1 MSSCLHF
8 TANARFVLRVLT
20 KAGHHGLEGVR
31 APKAGRRGEFGGMRD
46 PSGTLR
52 AMQTAILKEKEER
65 RLLRGHLWAYRN
77 EFAQLPEVGD
87 GEIVD
92 IVSLKGRLIARGFY
106 QARGGIAVRILTDR
120 EEPIDSAFIAR
131 RVARA
136 KRYRDSMYPAQSTY
150 RWIHGESDG
159 LPGLIADRYDGVVC
173 AETTC
178 AFYSQCA
185 EDLANAFLSV
195 DGVRGVRLEVN
206 STVQTFG
213 DASGPVE
220 VEINALRY
228 LVDIDAGQKTGMF
241 LDQREN
247 CAMATRVA
255 ESARV
260 FDGFCYAGQWSLN
273 MAKAN
278 AAQVVGVDSSPAA
291 IEAAR
296 RNAALNG
303 LDDRCAFECGDT
315 GDRLRRGERYDV
327 IILDPPALAKSRGQT
342 QKALGLYQS
351 LNRDA
356 MNALE
361 HGGYLITSS
370 CSHFVDMP
378 AFQEMLKRA
387 ARSAQRDAWIVETRG
402 AARDH
407 PVLMS
412 MPETAYLKCVML
424 RVF

>member
-1 MSSCLHF
+1 
-8 TANARFVLRVLT
+8 
-20 KAGHHGLEGVR
+20 
-31 APKAGRRGEFGGMRD
+31 
-46 PSGTLR
+46 
-52 AMQTAILKEKEER
+52 MQSAILKEKEER

-87 GEIVD
+87 GEIVE
-92 IVSLKGRLIARGFY
+92 IVSLKGRLVARGFY
-106 QARGGIAVRILTDR
+106 QAQGGIAVRILTDR
-120 EEPIDSAFIAR
+120 DEPVDSAFLAR

-173 AETTC
+173 AETSC
-178 AFYSQCA
+178 AFYSHCA

-195 DGVRGVRLEVN
+195 EGIRGVRLEVN
-206 STVQTFG
+206 SKVYAFG
-213 DASGPVE
+213 DAAGPVE
-220 VEINALRY
+220 VEIDALRY

-247 CAMATRVA
+247 CAVASRVA
-255 ESARV
+255 EGARV

-273 MAKAN
+273 MARAN
-278 AAQVVGVDSSPAA
+278 AAQVVGIDSSSAA

-303 LDDRCAFECGDT
+303 LEVRCTFECGDA
-315 GDRLRRGERYDV
+315 GEALRRGERYDV
-327 IILDPPALAKSRGQT
+327 IILDPPALAKSRGQAR
-342 QKALGLYQS
+342 KALGLYQS

-356 MNALE
+356 MNAVE
-361 HGGYLITSS
+361 HGGYLFTSS
-370 CSHFVDMP
+370 CSHFVDLP
-378 AFQEMLKRA
+378 DFLEMLKRA
-387 ARSAQRDAWIVETRG
+387 ARAAQRDAWILETRG
-402 AARDH
+402 AAKDH
-407 PVLMS
+407 PVLMA